1 MKGKLHLALHLLLL
15 LSCLSY
21 ARFSNSEAKASSS
34 LPVHNL
40 NTGLNYTTI
49 QEAISA
55 PETLDGHTIE
65 VDAGTYYEHV
75 DISKSISILGESRNT
90 TIIDGSGWG
99 PVVQL
104 AASNLTVANFT
115 IRNGGNAYSPM
126 DTCIF
131 GDYLSNILAE
141 NNTVMDTSCGVIFY
155 GFSDSIMF
163 GNLAEECTVM
173 GLHLDTCTNC
183 KMVNNTVINSFK
195 GIVLEKSVGNSIQGN
210 YLRNNNISI
219 DFYASAGNLV
229 EENELMSNSVGIVLY
244 SCNGSNNFRNNN
256 ITSDAYNLMVWG
268 SSLEDF
274 MQNIDTSNIAN
285 DGTIYYITNCANL
298 TLNPTSCPNIGYLA
312 LVNCTDV
319 KVRDVDFSKD
329 KDGLLMAESTDCS
342 LINLT
347 LANMRA
353 NLTLTESAGPSIH
366 AIQGGLTLF
375 QSDNNS
381 MIDSRI
387 TNNSIGVC
395 LYESSGN
402 LFYHNS
408 FIDIDEPVISN
419 FQSPVSPPSGSYM
432 INEWD
437 NGFEGNYWSG
447 YNGTDLYSGPYQN
460 QTGSDGIGDTPYVI
474 DASNND
480 SRPLMGAFSSF
491 DTQLGNVC
499 TVSNFTLS
507 NFQFNGTAI
516 SFNASG
522 ENGTT
527 GFCRIGIPTALINGT
542 CRVFVNG
549 TEVPYTL
556 LPESDSTQNYRYFI
570 YHHSTQEVT
579 ITPEFPPFLIL
590 PLFSITTLVLVL
602 VYKKK
607 ARLREIFNLHG
618 NGRHTAGSRMSEKKV
633 VGRGVVIGLAQTYL
647 NKNILTFKI

>member
-1 MKGKLHLALHLLLL
+1 MKGKLLLVLYLLLL
-15 LSCLSY
+15 LSSLSY
-21 ARFSNSEAKASSS
+21 ARFSQARAELKASSS

-55 PETLDGHTIE
+55 SETLDGNTIE

-75 DISKSISILGESRNT
+75 TIFKSIFLLGESRNA
-90 TIIDGSGWG
+90 TIIDGSGTG
-99 PVVQL
+99 PVVRL
-104 AASNLTVANFT
+104 SANNVTVANFT
-115 IRNGGNAYSPM
+115 IRNGGYAFSPM

-131 GDYLSNILAE
+131 GDYLSNILVE
-141 NNTVMDTSCGVIFY
+141 NNTVMDTSAGVIFY
-155 GFSDSIMF
+155 GFSNSTMY
-163 GNLAEECTVM
+163 GNLVEECTVM
-173 GLHLDTCTNC
+173 GLHFDTSTNC
-183 KMVNNTVINSFK
+183 MMVNNTVINSFQ

-210 YLRNNNISI
+210 HLRNNNISI
-219 DFYASAGNLV
+219 DFYASAGNVV
-229 EENELMSNSVGIVLY
+229 EENELMNNSVGIVLD

-256 ITSDAYNLMVWG
+256 IMSDAYNLMVWG

-319 KVRDVDFSKD
+319 TVRDIDFSDD

-353 NLTLTESAGPSIH
+353 NITLTESAGPPIH
-366 AIQGGLTLF
+366 AIQGGITLF

-395 LYESSGN
+395 LNESSGN
-402 LFYHNS
+402 LFYDNS

-419 FQSPVSPPSGSYM
+419 FQSPVSPPSGSYS

-460 QTGSDGIGDTPYVI
+460 QTGSDGTGDTPFVI
-474 DASNND
+474 DSNNTD
-480 SRPLMGAFSSF
+480 RYPLMAAYGTF
-491 DTQLGNVC
+491 DAGTW
-499 TVSNFTLS
+499 
-507 NFQFNGTAI
+507 NGTACTVGVVSNSTVSDFQVDVAQKTV
-516 SFNASG
+516 SFNAT
-522 ENGTT
+522 GTGGST
-527 GFCRIGIPTALINGT
+527 GFCRVTIPNIIVQNLWQDNYTVLIDGKPWPFTNWT
-542 CRVFVNG
+542 DTTNTYLYFN
-549 TEVPYTL
+549 YT
-556 LPESDSTQNYRYFI
+556 
-570 YHHSTQEVT
+570 HSTEEIT
-579 ITPEFPPFLIL
+579 ISPEFPSFLIL
-590 PLFSITTLVLVL
+590 PLFMIATLLAVI
-602 VYKKK
+602 VY
-607 ARLREIFNLHG
+607 R
-618 NGRHTAGSRMSEKKV
+618 
-633 VGRGVVIGLAQTYL
+633 
-647 NKNILTFKI
+647 KNMQRFHELPSFSS